1 MSAPISISLMLAF
14 YGLISLLWKEPI
26 YITKY
31 EFNYCKLHQLN
42 NCLHVNESSHY
53 RPCPKSFIITW
64 KYHMQ
69 SFHLLW
75 LLSFLCCIWYVNCV
89 NPMACFTN
97 ILVTKQGL
105 FFLFSLLW
113 NPFKTLFISK
123 LLYFVVSECIGATQ
137 KTIVNQGQYISG

>member
-1 MSAPISISLMLAF
+1 MASFTPTLPYRYRRDTWPKWIEVCLHLDICISKRIYVIQTSQIYQKYTFSKSFIRFISKYSTCLPPISISLMLAF
-14 YGLISLLWKEPI
+14 YGLISLLWKQPI

-75 LLSFLCCIWYVNCV
+75 LLSFLCCI
-89 NPMACFTN
+89 
-97 ILVTKQGL
+97 
-105 FFLFSLLW
+105 
-113 NPFKTLFISK
+113 
-123 LLYFVVSECIGATQ
+123 
-137 KTIVNQGQYISG
+137 